1 MCYFAV
7 DVVIIVAPESV
18 DLFGGGE
25 LIRTSVSSFE
35 HRWVA

>member
-18 DLFGGGE
+18 DLFGGEE
-25 LIRTSVSSFE
+25 LIRTSV
-35 HRWVA
+35 